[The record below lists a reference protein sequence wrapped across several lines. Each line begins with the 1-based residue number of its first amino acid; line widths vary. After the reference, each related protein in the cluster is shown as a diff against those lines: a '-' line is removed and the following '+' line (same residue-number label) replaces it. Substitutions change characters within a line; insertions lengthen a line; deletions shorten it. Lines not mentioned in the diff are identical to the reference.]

1 MHQSIGKKNK
11 IIIYLLF
18 LFILSTT
25 SAKFINDQKKLSSSI
40 SKINITGLSEIKNLE
55 ILNNLNNFLYKS
67 IFVINEE
74 EIKKILE
81 KHNIIQEFSIKKI
94 YPSTLN
100 IKIKPTKLIARVS
113 NNSQYL
119 VGANGKLI
127 EDKSNNEL
135 LPYIFGEF
143 NSQDF
148 LSFKKNIEKSMW
160 SFSNLKE
167 LSFFP
172 SGRWDILTD
181 KDILIKLPQ
190 EHIVASLNLSKE
202 LINNNNFKDFFY
214 KRLIFPIAN
223 IQGKVVGFGG
233 RVLNNSNPKYI
244 NSPESDYFK
253 KRDMLYNLNL
263 AKDSARQKKNLLI
276 CEGYMDVIS
285 LFQNN
290 IKSVVAPLGT
300 AFTEEQLKLS
310 WRYTDRPT
318 IMFDGD
324 EAGRRASF
332 KARHRKNIA
341 KGKMS
346 AAYWANRVKW

>member
-1 MHQSIGKKNK
+1 MHQSTGKKNK

-18 LFILSTT
+18 LLILSTT

-40 SKINITGLSEIKNLE
+40 SKINITGLSARKNSE
-55 ILNNLNNFLYKS
+55 ILNSLNNLFYKS
-67 IFVINEE
+67 IFVISED

-81 KHNIIQEFSIKKI
+81 KHNIIQVFNIKKI

-100 IKIKPTKLIARVS
+100 IELKPTKFIARIS

-143 NSQDF
+143 NSHDF
-148 LSFKKNIEKSMW
+148 LSFKKIIEKSIF

-190 EHIVASLNLSKE
+190 EHIEVSLNLFKK
-202 LINNNNFKDFFY
+202 LINNDNFKDY
-214 KRLIFPIAN
+214 KFIDL
-223 IQGKVVGFGG
+223 
-233 RVLNNSNPKYI
+233 
-244 NSPESDYFK
+244 
-253 KRDMLYNLNL
+253 
-263 AKDSARQKKNLLI
+263 
-276 CEGYMDVIS
+276 
-285 LFQNN
+285 
-290 IKSVVAPLGT
+290 
-300 AFTEEQLKLS
+300 
-310 WRYTDRPT
+310 
-318 IMFDGD
+318 
-324 EAGRRASF
+324 
-332 KARHRKNIA
+332 
-341 KGKMS
+341 
-346 AAYWANRVKW
+346 RVKNHLVIK